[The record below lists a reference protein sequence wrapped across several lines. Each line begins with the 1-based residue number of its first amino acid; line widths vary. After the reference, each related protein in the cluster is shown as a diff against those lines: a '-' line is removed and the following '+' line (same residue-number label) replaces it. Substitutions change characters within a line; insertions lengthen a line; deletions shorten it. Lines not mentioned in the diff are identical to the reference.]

1 MRIGIH
7 LSIYTSYLFFFRCL
21 VDNCGTIFSKY
32 YHTTLRN
39 HFARNHKKL
48 LHTLIP
54 PRTCRVSEAETERKL
69 LEIRKHLVD
78 LVTLCGRPINIVSD
92 RPMQAILKLA
102 EGRGNTAFTREQL
115 VFDIEEIEQQIKKI
129 VIARSYLGVT
139 IQYVLH
145 GRIQNRSIG
154 FVRLTQPHTGL
165 YIAQVLEELL
175 GEYGIS
181 INQIYIMTADNAYN
195 NKKALKELQQLLKS
209 RRDAAEENSDT
220 EASQAN
226 VSEDEDDEMLFNA
239 LLEEAVDDDE
249 DSSEFPSKQNRVHA
263 LLDEDIQCSQLPLED
278 IREQLG
284 INKEIFGVPC
294 VAHTLQSSVLDGLKK
309 FENETGLIDKCKEI
323 CVRLRTPK
331 IQNIIE
337 ARKLNVPAL
346 NNTTRWNSTLHMVG
360 ILMLINIY
368 LKICR
373 IFIFVANSFDVL
385 YCFGFG

>member
-1 MRIGIH
+1 
-7 LSIYTSYLFFFRCL
+7 
-21 VDNCGTIFSKY
+21 
-32 YHTTLRN
+32 
-39 HFARNHKKL
+39 
-48 LHTLIP
+48 
-54 PRTCRVSEAETERKL
+54 
-69 LEIRKHLVD
+69 
-78 LVTLCGRPINIVSD
+78 
-92 RPMQAILKLA
+92 MQAILKLA

-129 VIARSYLGVT
+129 VIDEVEGTMISVMIDIVTKHARSYLGVT

-209 RRDAAEENSDT
+209 RRNAAEENSDT

-226 VSEDEDDEMLFNA
+226 VSEVEDDEMLFNA

-294 VAHTLQSSVLDGLKK
+294 VAHTLQLSVLDGLKK
-309 FENETGLIDKCKEI
+309 FERNRSDRQ
-323 CVRLRTPK
+323 VQRNLRK
-331 IQNIIE
+331 
-337 ARKLNVPAL
+337 
-346 NNTTRWNSTLHMVG
+346 TTHT
-360 ILMLINIY
+360 
-368 LKICR
+368 
-373 IFIFVANSFDVL
+373 
-385 YCFGFG
+385 